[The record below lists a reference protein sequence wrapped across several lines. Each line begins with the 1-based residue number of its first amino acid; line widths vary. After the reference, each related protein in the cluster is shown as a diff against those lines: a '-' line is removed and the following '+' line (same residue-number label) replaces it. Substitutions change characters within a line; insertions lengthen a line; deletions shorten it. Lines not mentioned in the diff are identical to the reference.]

1 MEDLAGLFIKEPSSL
16 EVLLMLTDEG
26 PKTIKDMSEE
36 DTKIT
41 DLLDKLR
48 RINVIDIKDDLI
60 YITSYGKC
68 LVKKLRK
75 YKNDDKIKM
84 EYKTWKKLKIMES
97 LTI

>member
-68 LVKKLRK
+68 LVKKLRILRAME
-75 YKNDDKIKM
+75 NVLSRSCVNTKM
-84 EYKTWKKLKIMES
+84 MTK
-97 LTI
+97 

>member
-68 LVKKLRK
+68 LVKK
-75 YKNDDKIKM
+75 
-84 EYKTWKKLKIMES
+84 
-97 LTI
+97 